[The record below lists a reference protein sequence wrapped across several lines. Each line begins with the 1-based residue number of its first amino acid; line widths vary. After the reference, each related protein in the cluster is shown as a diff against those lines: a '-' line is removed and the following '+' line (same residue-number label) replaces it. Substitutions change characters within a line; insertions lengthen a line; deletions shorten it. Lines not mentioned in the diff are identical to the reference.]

1 MTTVDGNLRG
11 YPTTKVKICKASKD
25 FLENPFLLFC
35 MKINQANTVF
45 QVTKT
50 NLYAPSAGVEIFLI
64 LGLNSP
70 YLSLKFRI
78 FLLPLLNAP
87 YEKEAHRVLQDP
99 VFDLF
104 LEENQKYS

>member
-1 MTTVDGNLRG
+1 
-11 YPTTKVKICKASKD
+11 
-25 FLENPFLLFC
+25 
-35 MKINQANTVF
+35 MKIDQANTVF

-50 NLYAPSAGVEIFLI
+50 SLYAPSAGVEIFNF
-64 LGLNSP
+64 GLNSL

-87 YEKEAHRVLQDP
+87 YEKKAHRVLQDP

-104 LEENQKYS
+104 LEENQK